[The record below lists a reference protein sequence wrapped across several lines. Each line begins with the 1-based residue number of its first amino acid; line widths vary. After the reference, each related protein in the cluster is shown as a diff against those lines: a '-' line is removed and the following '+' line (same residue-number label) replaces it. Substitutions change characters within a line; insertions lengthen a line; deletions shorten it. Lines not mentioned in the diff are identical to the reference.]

1 MLALWRASIRR
12 SRADWP
18 FALASWLLLLCAT
31 TLLAAGPVYG
41 DAVAVQGL
49 RGAVL
54 RAAPA
59 DRTVRVGLSV
69 PAGSEVAVD
78 AVVSNALRASLSPA
92 AAEVAEVVRTDVLT
106 LGPGSAQASTDAA
119 RGETRVLLVAAHQGI
134 EKHAR
139 IVAGRWATTG
149 KTPVEATVSEGA
161 ARSLGITVG
170 DVVRVA
176 SRSSE
181 GAGFD
186 VRITGTWRAN
196 EIDDGYW
203 AGSGVEIDGSETSG
217 SYTYQGP
224 LELAAA
230 DLLSHVNP
238 GYLSFEWRAIL
249 NVDGLTPDNVDTI
262 RAELLT
268 LDGSLRE
275 VLPASTPV
283 VKSGL
288 LVVLAAAADATLI
301 ERGAVLL
308 LTLQFAIVAGYAI
321 LLVAVLIDERRRV
334 DAALLR
340 SRGATSAHVAAL
352 AAGEG
357 TLLALPAVVL
367 APFLASGLVWALSRW
382 GVLAGLGS
390 SLAAGMPA
398 IPPLSFVL
406 AVAAGLACVVGFT
419 LPAALAGFSLATV
432 RVTLGRPLARAF
444 AQRIGLDFALLVV
457 AALAFWELR
466 SSGSAVTTGSGG
478 GPLLDPMLASV
489 PAIGLL
495 AGAVLAGR
503 LVPRVG
509 EVAERLLPRRRGL
522 IPPLLGRSVA
532 RQAPRVSR
540 ISLLLVL
547 AAALGTFAATY
558 GATWSQSQA
567 DQAAFRS
574 PLDLRATSSRY
585 GTLPDWGSGS
595 AYRALPGVTGALR
608 VDRDLVDVGRA
619 VRNAELIAIDA
630 ETAKTALDPDV
641 NPSARLHGPSTVLLD
656 SLGTGRLT
664 TDAISLPRRARRLVV
679 QLDADLSVALSYP
692 PGPGVPVPRQAV
704 DVSVVI
710 ADADGLHR
718 IRAGSAA
725 VTGSGQRLVVPLEG
739 SLDGVAY
746 RVAPDAQL
754 EAVELSISVSSSAQV
769 TGRVDLTDV
778 ASSSTDDGSDWTS
791 LHVVGAAGWA
801 WAEALGESVVGYAGA
816 SSAPGRV
823 VLDRQDRA
831 AQGQLL
837 DGHPVVLR
845 FWAPPAAAAGVPVLV
860 SDAFVAASG
869 AGPGEEVS
877 ASVGGY
883 PLSFSIVGQISSLA
897 PVDPA
902 TPLVVVDGPTLSL
915 VRYATWGM
923 VRDPAEWW
931 LSVSGDPAAVAH
943 RLTADPFDCSAI
955 VDRAVLEQSMRSDP
969 VAAGIV
975 GALALGGLATVVMA
989 LVGFL
994 VGATATLRDRRPEL
1008 AALRA
1013 LGVSPSGA
1021 TWWLTL
1027 EQGLLVA
1034 LSLAVGWI
1042 LGDVLAWL
1050 TLPAAAFSTGGAAAV
1065 PQPAIVIPLAV
1076 AASLAAFGALLIL
1089 AAGAAAR
1096 RVVGAIAIGPLLRD
1110 EGR

>member
-31 TLLAAGPVYG
+31 TLLAAGPVYA
-41 DAVAVQGL
+41 DAVAVWGL
-49 RGAVL
+49 RGAVE

-59 DRTVRVGLSV
+59 DRIVRVQLSV
-69 PAGSEVAVD
+69 PAGSEAAVD
-78 AVVSNALRASLSPA
+78 AVVSHALRASLSPA
-92 AAEVAEVVRTDVLT
+92 TAEVAEVVRTDVLT
-106 LGPGSAQASTDAA
+106 LVPGSAEATTAA
-119 RGETRVLLVAAHQGI
+119 RTGETRVLLVASHQGI
-134 EKHAR
+134 DGHAR
-139 IVAGRWATTG
+139 IVAGRWAAPG
-149 KTPVEATVSEGA
+149 KDPVEATLSEGA
-161 ARSLGITVG
+161 GRSLGLTVG
-170 DVVRVA
+170 DVIRVA
-176 SRSSE
+176 SRSS
-181 GAGFD
+181 GDAGFD
-186 VRITGTWRAN
+186 IRITGTWKADA
-196 EIDDGYW
+196 IDDGYW

-217 SYTYQGP
+217 SYTYEGP
-224 LELAAA
+224 LELAST
-230 DLLSHVNP
+230 DLLSHVDP
-238 GYLSFEWRAIL
+238 GYLSFEWRGIP
-249 NVDGLTPDNVDTI
+249 NVDGLTPDSVNTI

-268 LDGSLRE
+268 LDGRLRE
-275 VLPASTPV
+275 ALPASTPV

-288 LVVLAAAADATLI
+288 VTVLAAAADATLV

-308 LTLQFAIVAGYAI
+308 LTLQFAIVAGYAT
-321 LLVAVLIDERRRV
+321 LLVAVLMDERRRV

-340 SRGATSAHVAAL
+340 SRGANGIHVAAL

-367 APFLASGLVWALSRW
+367 APFLASGLVGALSGW
-382 GVLAGLGS
+382 GLPVGGS
-390 SLAAGMPA
+390 SVAAGMPA

-478 GPLLDPMLASV
+478 GPVLDPMLASV

-503 LVPRVG
+503 LVPRLG

-522 IPPLLGRSVA
+522 IPPLLGRGVA
-532 RQAPRVSR
+532 RQANRVSR

-547 AAALGTFAATY
+547 ASALGTFAATY

-585 GTLPDWGSGS
+585 GTLPDWGTGS

-619 VRNAELIAIDA
+619 VRNAELVAIDA
-630 ETAKTALDPDV
+630 GTAKTALDPDV
-641 NPSARLHGPSTVLLD
+641 NPSARLPGPSTGLLD
-656 SLGTGRLT
+656 SLSAGRPAT
-664 TDAISLPRRARRLVV
+664 HAVSLPAGARRLSVE
-679 QLDADLSVALSYP
+679 LDADLNVALADR
-692 PGPGVPVPRQAV
+692 PGPGLPVPRQAV
-704 DVSVVI
+704 DVSVVV

-718 IRAGSAA
+718 IPVGRAA
-725 VTGSGQRLVVPLEG
+725 VTGSGQRLVVPLDG
-739 SLDGVAY
+739 SIAGVAY
-746 RVAPDAQL
+746 RVAPDAHL
-754 EAVELSISVSSSAQV
+754 EAVELSVSVSSPAQV
-769 TGRVDLTDV
+769 TGKLDLVAV

-791 LHVVGAAGWA
+791 MPGVGGAGWA
-801 WAEALGESVVGYAGA
+801 WAEVLGQSVVENAGA
-816 SSAPGRV
+816 SHPVGRV
-823 VLDRQDRA
+823 VLDSKDGA
-831 AQGQLL
+831 AQGQFL
-837 DGHPVVLR
+837 DGQPVVLR
-845 FWAPPAAAAGVPVLV
+845 FWAPPAVAAVPVLV

-869 AGPGEEVS
+869 SVAGEVLS

-883 PLSFSIVGQISSLA
+883 PLSFSIAGQISSLA

-915 VRYATWGM
+915 VRYATWGI

-931 LSVSGDPAAVAH
+931 LSVNGDHAAIAH
-943 RLTADPFDCSAI
+943 RLAADPFDCSAV
-955 VDRAVLEQSMRSDP
+955 VDRAALEQSMRSDP

-975 GALALGGLATVVMA
+975 GALALGGLATVLMA

-1008 AALRA
+1008 AVLGA
-1013 LGVSPSGA
+1013 LGVSPFAA
-1021 TWWLTL
+1021 TLWLTL

-1042 LGDVLAWL
+1042 LGIVLAWL
-1050 TLPAAAFSTGGAAAV
+1050 ILPAAAFSTGGTAAV
-1065 PQPAIVIPLAV
+1065 PQPAIVIPLAA
-1076 AASLAAFGALLIL
+1076 AASLAGFGALLIL
-1089 AAGAAAR
+1089 VAGAAAR